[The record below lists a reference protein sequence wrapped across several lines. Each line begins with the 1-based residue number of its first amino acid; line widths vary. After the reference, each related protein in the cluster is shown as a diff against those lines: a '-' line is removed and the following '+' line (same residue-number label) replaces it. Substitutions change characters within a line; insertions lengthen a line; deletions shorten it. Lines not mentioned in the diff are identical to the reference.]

1 MTTLTELE
9 NHDGFIERHIGP
21 SNADIDAMLAT
32 IGAQSLDHLVA
43 QTVPASIL
51 LEQDIPLPA
60 PRAEH
65 EALAELKALAQQNR
79 LSKTFI
85 GMGYADTLTPAVI
98 LRNVMENP
106 GWYTAYTPYQAEIA
120 QGRLEALLN
129 YQQVIIDMTGLPLA
143 NASLLDEATAAAEAM
158 TMARRV
164 STSKSNRFFVDSQI
178 WPQTLDVL
186 KTRAEPF
193 GFELVLGEPAD
204 AAGAEVFGALFQ
216 YPNARGEAHDLSAA
230 IAARQGAG
238 RRGRAGC
245 RFAGAGAAEVAG

>member
-21 SNADIDAMLAT
+21 SAADIDAMLGVV
-32 IGAQSLDHLVA
+32 GAQSLDELVT

-79 LSKTFI
+79 LSKSFI

-129 YQQVIIDMTGLPLA
+129 YQQ
-143 NASLLDEATAAAEAM
+143 
-158 TMARRV
+158 
-164 STSKSNRFFVDSQI
+164 
-178 WPQTLDVL
+178 
-186 KTRAEPF
+186 
-193 GFELVLGEPAD
+193 
-204 AAGAEVFGALFQ
+204 
-216 YPNARGEAHDLSAA
+216 
-230 IAARQGAG
+230 
-238 RRGRAGC
+238 
-245 RFAGAGAAEVAG
+245 

>member
-21 SNADIDAMLAT
+21 SAADIDAMLGVV
-32 IGAQSLDHLVA
+32 GAQSLDELVT

-79 LSKTFI
+79 LSKSFI

-129 YQQVIIDMTGLPLA
+129 YQQVIIDLCT
-143 NASLLDEATAAAEAM
+143 ATAFATGE
-158 TMARRV
+158 
-164 STSKSNRFFVDSQI
+164 
-178 WPQTLDVL
+178 PEVL
-186 KTRAEPF
+186 KHRLMICVPRH
-193 GFELVLGEPAD
+193 L
-204 AAGAEVFGALFQ
+204 
-216 YPNARGEAHDLSAA
+216 
-230 IAARQGAG
+230 
-238 RRGRAGC
+238 AGC
-245 RFAGAGAAEVAG
+245 RVIRHLALILVHERDDVGLRRLGRQRPHVNIEHPALGSPGDAVDHQGVSHHLQVVQGLAGFLQMAEDHTAVRR

>member
-21 SNADIDAMLAT
+21 SAADIDAMLGVV
-32 IGAQSLDHLVA
+32 GAQSLDELVT

-79 LSKTFI
+79 LSKSFI

-129 YQQVIIDMTGLPLA
+129 YQ
-143 NASLLDEATAAAEAM
+143 LL
-158 TMARRV
+158 
-164 STSKSNRFFVDSQI
+164 
-178 WPQTLDVL
+178 
-186 KTRAEPF
+186 
-193 GFELVLGEPAD
+193 
-204 AAGAEVFGALFQ
+204 
-216 YPNARGEAHDLSAA
+216 
-230 IAARQGAG
+230 
-238 RRGRAGC
+238 
-245 RFAGAGAAEVAG
+245 

>member
-21 SNADIDAMLAT
+21 SAADIDAMLGVV
-32 IGAQSLDHLVA
+32 GAQSLDELVT

-79 LSKTFI
+79 LSKSFI

-106 GWYTAYTPYQAEIA
+106 GGYTAYTPYQAEIA

-129 YQQVIIDMTGLPLA
+129 YQQVIIDLTGLPLA

-158 TMARRV
+158 TLAKRSV
-164 STSKSNRFFVDSQI
+164 KSKSHVFVVAGDAH
-178 WPQTLDVL
+178 PQTIEVIQ
-186 KTRAEPF
+186 TRAAP
-193 GFELVLGEPAD
+193 LGITVPVAIHAD
-204 AAGAEVFGALFQ
+204 HSTGRFHHVSLGYTLGVGADGDVKAVKQ
-216 YPNARGEAHDLSAA
+216 
-230 IAARQGAG
+230 
-238 RRGRAGC
+238 
-245 RFAGAGAAEVAG
+245 